1 MNQSLNNMIKQQ
13 LRTSAVLNESILSLF
28 ERLPRDQFVPQQYA
42 AFAYSDMQIPLD
54 HNQRMMTPSEEGLI
68 LQALQLT
75 GNETVLEIGT
85 GSGYFTALLSQSCK
99 KVITFD
105 IFPEFIEKAK
115 IKLEAHDCHNIEYH
129 TANGYDGWAE
139 GAPYDCIIMNGGVPK
154 LNDKLLL
161 QLTPTGRL
169 ISFVGQSP
177 VLQAQICTLESNKS
191 PKKTF
196 LFNTSLPPLT
206 PLHQVTKFVF

>member
-68 LQALQLT
+68 LQSLQLT

-115 IKLEAHDCHNIEYH
+115 IKLEAHGCHNIEYH
-129 TANGYDGWAE
+129 TANGYDGWPE

-154 LNDKLLL
+154 FNDKLLL
-161 QLTPTGRL
+161 QLTPTARL
-169 ISFVGQSP
+169 ISFVGQPP
-177 VLQAQICTLESNKS
+177 VLQAQIFTVESKKS
-191 PKKTF
+191 QKKAF
-196 LFNTSLPPLT
+196 LFNTSLPLLT
-206 PLHQVTKFVF
+206 PLHQITRFVF